1 MNKRSFLA
9 IAFPCLFAA
18 CAFGYQARGQ
28 LSDVNGEM
36 RGKAYPANNGG
47 GRFVLTDQTG
57 VLTCDGLA
65 NAPSISLQPGSCDPV
80 AVPCVQAAAMHRA
93 IGWNLGSS
101 VAESVSG
108 YKARQSG
115 RGLGCSQLYRL
126 QPMMLNR
133 QSVA

>member
-1 MNKRSFLA
+1 
-9 IAFPCLFAA
+9 LFAA

-65 NAPSISLQPGSCDPV
+65 NVPSISLQPGSCEGEQGKGELRCSDGRV
-80 AVPCVQAAAMHRA
+80 VNFDWQASSCRS
-93 IGWNLGSS
+93 LRGSGS
-101 VAESVSG
+101 DAQG
-108 YKARQSG
+108 N
-115 RGLGCSQLYRL
+115 RL
-126 QPMMLNR
+126 EFR
-133 QSVA
+133 VERR

>member
-1 MNKRSFLA
+1 
-9 IAFPCLFAA
+9 LFAA

-65 NAPSISLQPGSCDPV
+65 NAPSISLQPGSCDGEQGNGV
-80 AVPCVQAAAMHRA
+80 LRCSDGRVVNFDWQASSCRS
-93 IGWNLGSS
+93 LRGSGS
-101 VAESVSG
+101 DAQG
-108 YKARQSG
+108 N
-115 RGLGCSQLYRL
+115 RL
-126 QPMMLNR
+126 EFR
-133 QSVA
+133 VERR

>member
-65 NAPSISLQPGSCDPV
+65 NAPSISLQPGSCEGEQGNGVLRCSDGRV
-80 AVPCVQAAAMHRA
+80 VNFDWQASSCRS
-93 IGWNLGSS
+93 LRGSGS
-101 VAESVSG
+101 DAQG
-108 YKARQSG
+108 N
-115 RGLGCSQLYRL
+115 RL
-126 QPMMLNR
+126 EFR
-133 QSVA
+133 VERR